1 MPIEIRELIIR
12 ARVEETDAVS
22 PSRNGSRSRS
32 ATLADR
38 EAIIAACVEQVLQ
51 ILADKQER

>member
-12 ARVEETDAVS
+12 ARVEEIGAAN
-22 PSRNGSRSRS
+22 PAQNGGRNSQNTM
-32 ATLADR
+32 AER
-38 EAIIAACVEQVLQ
+38 EAIVAACVEQVLK

>member
-12 ARVEETDAVS
+12 ARVEETSAAI
-22 PSRNGSRSRS
+22 PSRNGSRHSQTS
-32 ATLADR
+32 MAER
-38 EAIIAACVEQVLQ
+38 EAIVAACVEQVLK

>member
-12 ARVEETDAVS
+12 ARVEEISAAS
-22 PSRNGSRSRS
+22 PSRNGSRSNQTS
-32 ATLADR
+32 MTER
-38 EAIIAACVEQVLQ
+38 EAIVAACVEQVLK